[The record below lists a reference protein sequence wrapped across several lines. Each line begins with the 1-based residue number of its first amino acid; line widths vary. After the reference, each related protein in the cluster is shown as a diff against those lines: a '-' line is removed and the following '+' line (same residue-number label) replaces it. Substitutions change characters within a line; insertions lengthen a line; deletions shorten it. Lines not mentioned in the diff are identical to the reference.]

1 VTSPIWHPFTQHA
14 LTQDATLVRSGEGA
28 WLDVSPS
35 GLRSASAATATSPN
49 TSALTRAQ
57 GEEKPSP
64 TRLLDAISSWWVI
77 THGHR
82 HPKIVEAIKAQADVL
97 DQVIFAGFT
106 HQPAEDLARAL
117 VEIAPPGLSHV
128 FYSDSGSTAVE
139 VALKMALGFWKNQ
152 ENGKEP
158 RSRVIALE
166 HAYHGDTIG
175 TMSAGARGV
184 FNAAYEP
191 LLFDVVRLPF
201 PAPGRERQ
209 TLDMLR
215 DAAKGAAALIVEPLL
230 LGAGGMHIY
239 SPQVLRDMA
248 AICRETGA
256 LFIADEVM
264 TGFGRTG
271 TLFACEQAGI
281 TPDILCL
288 AKGLTGGSVPLAA
301 TLCRPEIFDAH
312 YSTDRS
318 RTFFHSSSFTAN
330 PIACAA
336 ARANLDIWRDEP
348 VRQRVAA
355 LAALQEERLARFA
368 DDARFFGVRR
378 LGTVTALDLDVSDPG
393 YLANVALQL
402 SQFFQ
407 ARGLLLRPL
416 GNTIYVMPPYC
427 VTAAELDLVYDAI
440 LEAGGL
446 FA

>member
-14 LTQDATLVRSGEGA
+14 LLPDATLVTSGEGA
-28 WLDVSPS
+28 WLQ
-35 GLRSASAATATSPN
+35 T
-49 TSALTRAQ
+49 
-57 GEEKPSP
+57 EKGK
-64 TRLLDAISSWWVI
+64 LLDAISSWWVI

-82 HPKIVEAIKAQADVL
+82 HPRIIEAIKKQADLL

-117 VEIAPPGLSHV
+117 LQIVPEGLSHV
-128 FYSDSGSTAVE
+128 FYSDSGSTSVE
-139 VALKMALGFWKNQ
+139 VALKMALGFWKNTGHTR
-152 ENGKEP
+152 N
-158 RSRVIALE
+158 RIIALE

-184 FNAAYEP
+184 FTAAYQP
-191 LLFDVVRLPF
+191 LLFDVARLPF
-201 PAPGRERQ
+201 PAPGREQ
-209 TLDMLR
+209 EMLALLR
-215 DAAKGAAALIVEPLL
+215 DAAKGAAALIVEPLI
-230 LGAGGMHIY
+230 LGSGGMLIY
-239 SPQVLRDMA
+239 SPEVLRDMA
-248 AICRETGA
+248 AICRDTGT
-256 LFIADEVM
+256 LLIADECM

-281 TPDILCL
+281 SPDILCL

-336 ARANLDIWRDEP
+336 ARANLEIWREEP
-348 VRQRVAA
+348 VRERVAA
-355 LAALQEERLARFA
+355 LAGRQEERLARFG
-368 DDARFFGVRR
+368 DDRRFSAVRR
-378 LGTVTALDLDVSDPG
+378 LGTITALDLKVPDPG

-416 GNTIYVMPPYC
+416 GNTIYVLPPYC
-427 VTAAELDLVYDAI
+427 VTAQELDLVYDAV
-440 LEAGGL
+440 LEAAGK